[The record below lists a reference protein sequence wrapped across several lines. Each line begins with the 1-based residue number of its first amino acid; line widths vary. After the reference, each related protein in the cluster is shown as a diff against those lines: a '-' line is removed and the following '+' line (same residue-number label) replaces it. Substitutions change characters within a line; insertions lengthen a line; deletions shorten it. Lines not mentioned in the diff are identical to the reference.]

1 MVWWRNRA
9 ALSFEFV
16 FFWLGFYFVFHL
28 FTFIKNSKLFNIYNF
43 IIIIIIFYKNN
54 QAKLPFLPS
63 FLKQEII
70 TQHEKISRLY
80 INKKTYIN
88 ENENLCVCDKSC
100 CFCCCCSKLPI
111 TRKSNYSYLILC
123 VFLWLNCMF
132 LFFCWGEGCF
142 SSYHLYISTPKVV
155 VYFLFLFFKFI
166 YVILFKLE
174 L

>member
-43 IIIIIIFYKNN
+43 IIIIIFYKNN

-80 INKKTYIN
+80 INKK
-88 ENENLCVCDKSC
+88 NLYQWKWKFVCVIKVVVFC
-100 CFCCCCSKLPI
+100 CCCCSKLPI
-111 TRKSNYSYLILC
+111 TRKSNYSYLKLC
-123 VFLWLNCMF
+123 VFFWLNCMF
-132 LFFCWGEGCF
+132 LFLGGGVFF
-142 SSYHLYISTPKVV
+142 IIS
-155 VYFLFLFFKFI
+155 FI
-166 YVILFKLE
+166 HKYT
-174 L
+174 

>member
-43 IIIIIIFYKNN
+43 IIIIIFYKNN

-80 INKKTYIN
+80 INKKKLISMKMKI
-88 ENENLCVCDKSC
+88 CVCVIKVVV
-100 CFCCCCSKLPI
+100 FCCCSKLPI
-111 TRKSNYSYLILC
+111 TRKSNYSYLKLC
-123 VFLWLNCMF
+123 VFFWLNCMF
-132 LFFCWGEGCF
+132 LFFGGRG
-142 SSYHLYISTPKVV
+142 V
-155 VYFLFLFFKFI
+155 FLHII
-166 YVILFKLE
+166 YT
-174 L
+174 